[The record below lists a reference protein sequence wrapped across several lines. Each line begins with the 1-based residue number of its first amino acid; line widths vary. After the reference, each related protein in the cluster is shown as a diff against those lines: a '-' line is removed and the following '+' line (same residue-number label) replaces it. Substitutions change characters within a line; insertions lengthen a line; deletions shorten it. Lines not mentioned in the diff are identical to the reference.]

1 MERFKGKKVLITGAG
16 QGVGKKTAAMFAKE
30 GASVFLS
37 DINSN
42 ILKDTEAELKESGFD
57 IREAMVKEF
66 GTIDIL
72 VNNAGV
78 SLTKNMF
85 ELNEKDWDRVLNVN
99 IKGTF
104 FVLKAVAEKMI
115 ASGNGGS
122 IVNISSIAGLSGR
135 PLFLAY
141 AASKAAVI
149 NITKSA
155 ALELAKYKIRV
166 NSIAPGTIDTP
177 MWEEISSSVSKI
189 NNLKNEDVKNSQID
203 KIPLKRLAKPE
214 DISSTILYLCSEDA
228 EYITGQSINVCG
240 GLSIV

>member
-1 MERFKGKKVLITGAG
+1 MLEMKRFKGKKILITGAG

-42 ILKDTEAELKESGFD
+42 ILKDTEAGLKESGFD
-57 IREAMVKEF
+57 IRAIKSDISKTKDINNMIEAMVKEF

-115 ASGNGGS
+115 ASFS
-122 IVNISSIAGLSGR
+122 C
-135 PLFLAY
+135 
-141 AASKAAVI
+141 
-149 NITKSA
+149 
-155 ALELAKYKIRV
+155 
-166 NSIAPGTIDTP
+166 
-177 MWEEISSSVSKI
+177 
-189 NNLKNEDVKNSQID
+189 
-203 KIPLKRLAKPE
+203 
-214 DISSTILYLCSEDA
+214 LCS
-228 EYITGQSINVCG
+228 Q
-240 GLSIV
+240 